1 VQDVPA
7 SRALLESGV
16 PFVYLPG
23 YYVGEQLRVS
33 LPELREHVRGRG
45 AIGDHLF
52 GLAERSPFLGTRPGA
67 SKVIWDLI
75 DVAWVLD
82 PSWLRTGLVPTPRL
96 GADLRWEDA
105 GAGRHPMRE
114 AWGVDRDA
122 VYGDLF
128 RVLAEHA
135 QAPSFPP
142 CSGP

>member
-1 VQDVPA
+1 VPA

-23 YYVGEQLRVS
+23 YYVGEQLRIS

-45 AIGDHLF
+45 AVGDYLYA
-52 GLAERSPFLGTRPGA
+52 LAERSPFMGTHPGA

-75 DVAWVLD
+75 NVAWVLQ
-82 PSWLRTGLVPTPRL
+82 PSWLRTGLVATPRL
-96 GADLRWEDA
+96 GEDLRWEDA
-105 GAGRHPMRE
+105 GSDRHVMRE

-128 RVLAEHA
+128 RVLAENA
-135 QAPSFPP
+135 ERPIGARPAPSAT
-142 CSGP
+142 